1 MSIASDSGQHTQ
13 ETPGPPVPRSRRVV
27 FLASVLLI
35 VGAGVGIYELASL
48 VGLVYHIAALG
59 ARVNSPLIAV
69 NIILRIASAV
79 LMLISGVVGVK
90 IASSVTKTPILLN
103 LGLVTL
109 TLSLVVLLTCIA
121 TNRTSVGDVVGVVF
135 PALFIIAIIHGRA
148 R

>member
-1 MSIASDSGQHTQ
+1 M
-13 ETPGPPVPRSRRVV
+13 PRSRRVV